1 MIILDTNVT
10 SELMRASPAP
20 VVMTWL
26 RAQDPKELY
35 STAVTVA
42 EIRYGIARLPNS
54 ARKRKLVEAAADVF
68 SAFSDRVLAF
78 DLAAA
83 DEYGD
88 VVVARERAGAPI
100 NGFDAQIASICR
112 AHSASLAT
120 RNVKDFGNTG
130 IDVTN
135 PWAEGPIDGP

>member
-10 SELMRASPAP
+10 SEIMRASPSP
-20 VVMTWL
+20 VVITWL

-54 ARKRKLVEAAADVF
+54 ARKKKLVEAAADVF
-68 SAFSDRVLAF
+68 AAFSDRVLAF

-88 VVVARERAGAPI
+88 IVLTRERAGASI

-112 AHSASLAT
+112 AHDALLAT
-120 RNVKDFGNTG
+120 RNVKDFANSG
-130 IDVTN
+130 INVAN
-135 PWAEGPIDGP
+135 PWAEDLIDGR